1 MGKTATNL
9 QPTRL
14 SAFFFSPFLFLLRF
28 AMLFL
33 HARLVCHRA
42 SLSHFTIFSVRLSV
56 GLFFCLRL
64 PENETKQ
71 NKTKSTQRT
80 QNNNNNKNNN
90 NKNKQKTPCRSRVGG
105 ASAAAINFRS
115 CGPLPLPD
123 PKFQASPRK
132 FEKSINISNVASS
145 TIHLQ
150 RTDRPLAFTVG
161 VSKPAW

>member
-1 MGKTATNL
+1 MLAL
-9 QPTRL
+9 CVIVHR
-14 SAFFFSPFLFLLRF
+14 SRISRFFQFVSL
-28 AMLFL
+28 
-33 HARLVCHRA
+33 LVCSFACA
-42 SLSHFTIFSVRLSV
+42 S
-56 GLFFCLRL
+56 
-64 PENETKQ
+64 PKTKQ
-71 NKTKSTQRT
+71 NKTKQKSTQRT